1 MPAPS
6 SRRTLLIRCGI
17 GLGLLFVVLSL
28 SIYFMVRQSLYEE
41 LDESIRE
48 TASIL
53 ANQIEYEHG
62 EIIFEWQEGI
72 GTNSEISD
80 QSLFQYWDH
89 NKATS
94 TRSPALGTA
103 DLPIFTGPDGTPDIE
118 TITIPDR
125 FEHARAIGLTV
136 FPYVIPKEAAAME
149 LRGETFDPKYRPHTL
164 VVARDLTPVLRTLTY
179 LAIILTIAT
188 LVTFPIGFIVINRA
202 VRASLNPIGRLT
214 AQVRSRAENQ
224 LDSAII
230 LPRGIPAELAPL
242 AESFDQLL
250 GRVAAI
256 RSRERDFIRHVSHEL
271 RTPIASLSATTELAL
286 SRPRDPS
293 EYVRHLE
300 SCAKTTAE
308 LGDLVKR
315 LSALARVGQ
324 ATTAQAIMPTD
335 ISEVLAACL
344 STFSVK
350 LESAGIRTE
359 LSSPPDLPAALADP
373 ILLALIFNNL
383 LNNAAAYSR
392 PDSTLSIVSLA
403 LTDRIEIS
411 FTNPCEDLPVN
422 PDRLFEP
429 LFRSDESRSDSGD
442 SHLGIGLT
450 LSQTAAQAMQGTLT
464 ASLPATGRISFT
476 LSLPIN
482 GAPAKRCEPDK
493 SVKSNP

>member
-6 SRRTLLIRCGI
+6 IRRTLLIRCGI
-17 GLGLLFVVLSL
+17 GLGLLFVILSL
-28 SIYFMVRQSLYEE
+28 SIYFMVRQSLYDE

-72 GTNSEISD
+72 GTNSGISD
-80 QSLFQYWDH
+80 QSLFQYWDE
-89 NKATS
+89 KAGTS

-125 FEHARAIGLTV
+125 IEHARAIGLTV
-136 FPYVIPKEAAAME
+136 FPYVIPEEATAMK
-149 LRGETFDPKYRPHTL
+149 LRGEAFDPKSRPHTL

-188 LVTFPIGFIVINRA
+188 LVTFPLGFIVIDRA

-230 LPRGIPAELAPL
+230 LPGGIPAELAPL

-256 RSRERDFIRHVSHEL
+256 RSRERDFIRHASHEL

-308 LGDLVKR
+308 LGGLVKR
-315 LSALARVGQ
+315 LAALARIGQ
-324 ATTAQAIMPTD
+324 ATTAQSIVPTHIPQAVAD
-335 ISEVLAACL
+335 CLANF
-344 STFSVK
+344 TGK
-350 LESAGIRTE
+350 LEAAGIHVQ
-359 LSSPPDLPAALADP
+359 LSSPPDVPTAQADP

-383 LNNAAAYSR
+383 LDNAASHSS
-392 PDSTLSIVSLA
+392 PDSTLFIVFQTVA
-403 LTDRIEIS
+403 DRIEIS
-411 FTNPCEDLPVN
+411 FTNPCEDTEN

-429 LFRSDESRSDSGD
+429 LFRRDESRSETGD

-450 LSQTAAQAMQGTLT
+450 LSQTAAHAIQGTLT
-464 ASLPATGRISFT
+464 ASLPSPGRICFT
-476 LSLPIN
+476 LSLPIK
-482 GAPAKRCEPDK
+482 GAPAKR
-493 SVKSNP
+493 